1 MNFIKGIFG
10 FLWRLLDGV
19 RKVLHVILLLFI
31 FGVLWVAV
39 SPSIPLVP
47 SQAALVIAP
56 EGALVEQLSG
66 DPFERALSEAYGQ
79 GQPETLMRDVVDA
92 IREAKTDDR
101 IQALVLDLGGMAGG
115 GTPKLEEFSLAI
127 RDFRTSGKPVIAQGE
142 YYDQSQ
148 YYVASNADEIYLDPN
163 GMVLIDGYAYYRMF
177 MKDAIDKLGVDVNVF
192 RAGTYKSYTEQ
203 FSRNDMSE
211 AEREESLAWLN
222 SLWGTYQTAVTE
234 ARTLPVGALQ
244 EYADQAV
251 QRVTAAGGDTA
262 VVALESGLVT
272 ELRTRAQVE
281 ERLVQITGEDDS
293 THSFRGVHHTDYLNS
308 IRSQQALAAEERE
321 RVGVVVASGE
331 ILDGE
336 QPPGTIGGDSTAA
349 LLRQARYDD
358 RVRAVVLRI
367 DSPGGSVFASEVIRR
382 EVEAIKL
389 AGKPV
394 IASMSSTA
402 ASGGYYIAMDADQ
415 IWASPATLTGSI
427 GVFAIFPTVDRT
439 LAKVG
444 VAVDGIGT
452 TQLSDAFRLDRK
464 LGDAPKELLQTTV
477 DHEYRNFVARV
488 AQGRGKPADEID
500 LVAQGR
506 VWSGK
511 DAQRVG
517 LVDELG
523 SFRDALDAAA
533 QRVDLG
539 ADYHVEYIEPPL
551 SWRQVLAQEVRV
563 LAGRAISA
571 LAPEESVA
579 TRVRRA
585 LSPFETE
592 LARLSRLFETRGA
605 YYYCLCTVE

>member
-1 MNFIKGIFG
+1 MNFLKRF
-10 FLWRLLDGV
+10 FVSFWRLLDGV

-31 FGVLWVAV
+31 FGVLWLAV
-39 SPSIPLVP
+39 SPSIPLIP
-47 SQAALVIAP
+47 GQAALVIAP

-79 GQPETLMRDVVDA
+79 GEPETLVRDVVEA
-92 IREAKTDDR
+92 IREAKTDER
-101 IQALVLDLGGMAGG
+101 IQALVLDLGGMVGG
-115 GTPKLEEFSLAI
+115 GTPKLEEFSLAV
-127 RDFRTSGKPVIAQGE
+127 RDFRASGKPVIALGE

-148 YYVASNADEIYLDPN
+148 YYVAANADEIYLDPN

-177 MKDAIDKLGVDVNVF
+177 MKDAIDKLGVDVNIF
-192 RAGTYKSYTEQ
+192 RAGQYKSYTEQ
-203 FSRNDMSE
+203 FSRNDMSPE
-211 AEREESLAWLN
+211 EREESMAWLN
-222 SLWGTYQTAVTE
+222 SLWGTYQTAVAGARSLPE
-234 ARTLPVGALQ
+234 AALRD
-244 EYADQAV
+244 YSNQAV
-251 QRVTAAGGDTA
+251 ERVRAAGGDMA
-262 VVALESGLVT
+262 IVALESGLVT
-272 ELRTRAQVE
+272 ELKTRAQVE
-281 ERLVQITGEDDS
+281 ERLMQITGEDES
-293 THSFRGVHHTDYLNS
+293 AHSFRGVHHTDYLNS
-308 IRSQQALAAEERE
+308 VRSQRALIPGDHD

-349 LLRQARYDD
+349 LLRQARFDE
-358 RVRAVVLRI
+358 RIKAVVLRI

-427 GVFAIFPTVDRT
+427 GVFAVFPTIDRT
-439 LAKVG
+439 LGKLG
-444 VAVDGIGT
+444 VATDGVGT
-452 TQLSDAFRLDRK
+452 TALSDAFRLDRP
-464 LGDAPKELLQTTV
+464 LAEGPKELLQITV

-488 AQGRGKPADEID
+488 AQGRGKPADDID
-500 LVAQGR
+500 AVAQGR
-506 VWSGK
+506 VWSGL

-533 QRVDLG
+533 RRADLG
-539 ADYHVEYIEPPL
+539 EGYHVEYIEPPL

-563 LAGRAISA
+563 QAGKAIQA
-571 LAPEESVA
+571 LAPEETLA
-579 TRVRRA
+579 TRMRKA
-585 LSPFETE
+585 LSPFEAE
-592 LARLSRLFETRGA
+592 LARLSRLLQHRGS
-605 YYYCLCTVE
+605 YYYCPCAME

>member
-1 MNFIKGIFG
+1 MS
-10 FLWRLLDGV
+10 FLKRFFLFFWRLLDGV

-31 FGVLWVAV
+31 FGALWVAV

-79 GQPETLMRDVVDA
+79 GQPETLVRDVVEA
-92 IREAKTDDR
+92 VREAKNDDR

-115 GTPKLEEFSLAI
+115 GTPKLEELSLAV
-127 RDFRTSGKPVIAQGE
+127 RDFRSAGKPVIAMGE

-148 YYVASNADEIYLDPN
+148 YYVAANADEIYLDPN
-163 GMVLIDGYAYYRMF
+163 GMVLIDGFAYYRMF

-192 RAGTYKSYTEQ
+192 RAGQYKSYTEQ
-203 FSRNDMSE
+203 FSRNDMSP
-211 AEREESLAWLN
+211 AEREESRAWLN
-222 SLWGTYQTAVTE
+222 SLWGTYQTAV
-234 ARTLPVGALQ
+234 VGARNLP
-244 EYADQAV
+244 EAALRDYADQAV
-251 QRVTAAGGDTA
+251 ERVRASGGDMA
-262 VVALESGLVT
+262 VVALQSGLVT
-272 ELRTRAQVE
+272 ELKTRAQVE

-293 THSFRGVHHTDYLNS
+293 THSFRGVHHRDYLNS
-308 IRSQQALAAEERE
+308 IRSQRALTPGDHD

-349 LLRQARYDD
+349 LIRQARFDD
-358 RVRAVVLRI
+358 RVKAVVLRI

-382 EVEAIKL
+382 EVEALKL

-427 GVFAIFPTVDRT
+427 GVFAVFPTVDRT
-439 LAKVG
+439 LGKLG
-444 VAVDGIGT
+444 VTTDGVGT
-452 TQLSDAFRLDRK
+452 TALSDAFRLDRP
-464 LGDAPKELLQTTV
+464 LAAGSKELLQITV

-500 LVAQGR
+500 AVAQGR
-506 VWSGK
+506 VWSGR

-533 QRVDLG
+533 RRANLDEE
-539 ADYHVEYIEPPL
+539 YHVEYIEPPL

-563 LAGRAISA
+563 QAGRVIQA
-571 LAPEESVA
+571 LAPEESLV
-579 TRVRRA
+579 TRVRRV
-585 LSPFETE
+585 LSPFEAE
-592 LARLSRLFETRGA
+592 LARLSRLVENRGS
-605 YYYCLCTVE
+605 YYYCPCAME

>member
-1 MNFIKGIFG
+1 MNFIKGVFG

-47 SQAALVIAP
+47 SQSALVIAP

-66 DPFERALSEAYGQ
+66 DPFERAISEAYGQ
-79 GQPETLMRDVVDA
+79 GQPETLLRDVVEA
-92 IREAKTDDR
+92 IREAKTDER

-115 GTPKLEEFSLAI
+115 GTPKLEELSIAI
-127 RDFRTSGKPVIAQGE
+127 RDFRSSGKPVIAQGE
-142 YYDQSQ
+142 YYDQAQ
-148 YYVASNADEIYLDPN
+148 YYVAANADEIYLDPE
-163 GMVLIDGYAYYRMF
+163 GLVLIDGYAYYRMF
-177 MKDAIDKLGVDVNVF
+177 MKDAIDKLGLDVNIF

-211 AEREESLAWLN
+211 AEREEAQAWLN
-222 SLWGTYQTAVTE
+222 SLWGTYQSAVTE
-234 ARTLPVGALQ
+234 ARSLPAAALA

-251 QRVTAAGGDTA
+251 QRVNAAGGDMA

-281 ERLVQITGEDDS
+281 ERLVEITGEDDS
-293 THSFRGVHHTDYLNS
+293 THGFRGVLHTDYLNS
-308 IRSQQALAAEERE
+308 IRSQRALAAEERE
-321 RVGVVVASGE
+321 RVGVIVASGE

-349 LLRQARYDD
+349 LLRQARFDD

-439 LAKVG
+439 LAKLG
-444 VAVDGIGT
+444 VSVDGFGT
-452 TQLSDAFRLDRK
+452 TPLSDAFRLDRP

-477 DHEYRNFVARV
+477 DHEYRNFVAKV

-500 LVAQGR
+500 TVAQGR

-539 ADYHVEYIEPPL
+539 DDYHVEYIEPPL

-563 LAGRAISA
+563 LAGRAIRA

-579 TRVRRA
+579 TRVRKA
-585 LSPFETE
+585 LSPLEAE
-592 LARLSRLFETRGA
+592 LARLSRLFESRGA
-605 YYYCLCTVE
+605 YYYCLCTME